1 MKEISKNLDSTLI
14 LLRCL
19 SLLQR
24 AYINPTDLNDQQ
36 PAVFRLKQELTVVF
50 LDRLLKL
57 NIECFKKTAVV
68 KEVIQPILEAIGLES
83 CDNLK

>member
-24 AYINPTDLNDQQ
+24 AYINPTDL
-36 PAVFRLKQELTVVF
+36 
-50 LDRLLKL
+50 
-57 NIECFKKTAVV
+57 
-68 KEVIQPILEAIGLES
+68 
-83 CDNLK
+83 

>member
-1 MKEISKNLDSTLI
+1 MTEISKNLDSTLV

-24 AYINPTDLNDQQ
+24 AYINPTDINEHH
-36 PAVFRLKQELTVVF
+36 AVFRLKQELTVVF
-50 LDRLLKL
+50 LGRLLKL
-57 NIECFKKTAVV
+57 NIETFKKTAVV
-68 KEVIQPILEAIGLES
+68 KEVIQPILEAVGLES